1 MQLIQRVKHVDL
13 GILPYKILCSY
24 TKVHTVPSPEKCML
38 LVHRNAN
45 LATTTESIILQ
56 EYGNRFHNKIKPN
69 KSNCNFLSE
78 NVALISHNSVV
89 FPQNCKIYTK
99 NCEITKN
106 FIAIF
111 SPHDF
116 DFSELRVYISEF
128 VFHNSD
134 YFFFSELRETKSDF

>member
-1 MQLIQRVKHVDL
+1 
-13 GILPYKILCSY
+13 
-24 TKVHTVPSPEKCML
+24 ML

-56 EYGNRFHNKIKPN
+56 EYGNRFHNRIKPN

-78 NVALISHNSVV
+78 NFALISHNSVF
-89 FPQNCKIYTK
+89 FPQNCKTYTK
-99 NCEITKN
+99 NCEITNN
-106 FIAIF
+106 FLPIF
-111 SPHDF
+111 SPPNF

-134 YFFFSELRETKSDF
+134 YFFSQNCEKQSPTSEIKSQLPFLIYSFFGIAIYKI